1 MQTVMFTCE
10 SEHES
15 QVIGNSVNLYR
26 HILSERGVDPTH
38 YGPYPEGVGISLDWN
53 DVQEAAVFIKPS
65 TMTRMSIHMARAIR
79 EALLYKE
86 KCGKD
91 PEFSKTAGK
100 LAARLTSEI
109 WWAET
114 TRL

>member
-1 MQTVMFTCE
+1 MQIVTLTCE

-26 HILSERGVDPTH
+26 HILSERGMDPAR
-38 YGPYPEGVGISLDWN
+38 YSPYPDGAGIELDWN
-53 DVQEAAVFIKPS
+53 DVRELASFIKPS
-65 TMTRMSIHMARAIR
+65 SMTQMSIHMARALR

-86 KCGKD
+86 KHGKD
-91 PEFSKTAGK
+91 TEFSVTAGK
-100 LAARLTSEI
+100 LANRLTSEI

-114 TRL
+114 RQT